1 MTTRLLS
8 APPAV
13 AAGETFPELPPRDD
27 MQNPIYLHDPAHQAA
42 LRRHFG
48 NTDRT
53 IVLGETPVG
62 WEPGQPSGLLKPD
75 LLIAFNID
83 RPAIIV
89 RKGFGI
95 DEIGKPPEFVL
106 EVASLHTAQNDYT
119 RKRTGYA
126 NYGVPEY
133 WRFDPSGGDMYPTG
147 LEGDRLQGGRRI
159 RGRIVG
165 ARYQPITVHRVDADR
180 WWGHSDVL
188 NLDLCWEYGQLRWF
202 DPSAGRYLLTY
213 DEQEEGRLA
222 AEEELRVTEVERQI
236 AETAYQSAEAARR
249 AAESER
255 QAAEAARQA
264 AEAGRQSAEAGRQ
277 TAEAQVRELQ
287 EELRRL
293 RGET

>member
-8 APPAV
+8 PPPAV
-13 AAGETFPELPPRDD
+13 VAGETFPELPPRDD

-62 WEPGQPSGLLKPD
+62 WEPGQSSGLLKPD
-75 LLIAFNID
+75 LLIAFDID
-83 RPAIIV
+83 RPTIIV

-119 RKRTGYA
+119 GKRRGYA
-126 NYGVPEY
+126 RYAVPEY
-133 WRFDPSGGDMYPTG
+133 WRFDPSGGDMYPAG
-147 LEGDRLQGGRRI
+147 LEGDRLSGGRRV
-159 RGRIVG
+159 RGRRVG
-165 ARYQPITVHRVDADR
+165 ARYRPIPVHRVDADR

-188 NLDLCWEYGQLRWF
+188 NLDLCWEYGQLRWY
-202 DPSAGRYLLTY
+202 DPAAGRYLLTY

-222 AEEELRVTEVERQI
+222 AEEGLRATEEELRVTEVERQI
-236 AETAYQSAEAARR
+236 AHNAYQT
-249 AAESER
+249 
-255 QAAEAARQA
+255 
-264 AEAGRQSAEAGRQ
+264 AEAGRQ
-277 TAEAQVRELQ
+277 TAEAARQAEEAARQEAEAQVRALQ

-293 RGET
+293 RGDA